1 MKLVIVLFST
11 LMGSTY
17 MAELSTAQSVACVCV
32 LGREL
37 GVDRL
42 VTVRS
47 SKAILQYQTLQPG
60 WIVSTPLFTVF
71 DSRRRFEVS
80 HLRN

>member
-1 MKLVIVLFST
+1 MHARMKLVIVLFST

-47 SKAILQYQTLQPG
+47 SKAIY
-60 WIVSTPLFTVF
+60 VRSTIPNPPTGMDRVDPSLHRV
-71 DSRRRFEVS
+71 
-80 HLRN
+80 